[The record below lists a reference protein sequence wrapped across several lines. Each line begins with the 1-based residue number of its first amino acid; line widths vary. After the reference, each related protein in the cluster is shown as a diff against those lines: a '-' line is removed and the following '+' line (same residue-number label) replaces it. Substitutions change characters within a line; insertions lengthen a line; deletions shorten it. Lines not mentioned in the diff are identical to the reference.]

1 MTRKIL
7 LLGKNGQLGWELKRT
22 LAPLGD
28 VIPLGRAE
36 LDLTD
41 FRAIREAVREI
52 KPQLIVNAA
61 AYTAVDRAEI
71 EPDVAMAVNG
81 TAPGV
86 LAEEGRRVEAALV
99 HISTDY
105 VFDGRKRSPYTEDD
119 APHPIN
125 VYGRSKLEG
134 EQAVQAVGGAYLIL
148 RTSWLYGLRGK
159 NFLLTILRRAE
170 EAETLRVVDDQI
182 GCPTWVGFVAEAV
195 AQILCTPAGPRSWM
209 GPEREGSTEIVHCAA
224 TGQTSWYGFAKAI
237 LESAPDRGGRVGALA
252 PIPSA
257 EYPSRAVRPAYSV
270 LSTERLGS
278 RYGICPPSWTDQ
290 LAACLQAFLRSGEG
304 A

>member
-7 LLGKNGQLGWELKRT
+7 LLGRNGQLGWELKRT

-28 VIPLGRAE
+28 VVPLGRAE

-61 AYTAVDRAEI
+61 AYTAVDRAET
-71 EPDVAMAVNG
+71 EPDVARAVNG

-86 LAEEGRRVEAALV
+86 LAEEGRRVDAALV
-99 HISTDY
+99 HVSTDY

-159 NFLLTILRRAE
+159 SFLLTILRRAE
-170 EAETLRVVDDQI
+170 EAKALRVVDDQI
-182 GCPTWVGFVAEAV
+182 GSPTWVGFLAEAV
-195 AQILCTPAGPRSWM
+195 AQILSSSADPRGWI
-209 GPEREGSTEIVHCAA
+209 GPERAGATGIVHCAA
-224 TGQTSWYGFAKAI
+224 TGQTSWYGFARAI
-237 LESAPDRGGRVGALA
+237 VESASDLGGRVGALA
-252 PIPSA
+252 PITSA
-257 EYPSRAVRPAYSV
+257 EYPSGVARPAYSA

-290 LAACLQAFLRSGEG
+290 LAVCLQAFRSGG
-304 A
+304 GV